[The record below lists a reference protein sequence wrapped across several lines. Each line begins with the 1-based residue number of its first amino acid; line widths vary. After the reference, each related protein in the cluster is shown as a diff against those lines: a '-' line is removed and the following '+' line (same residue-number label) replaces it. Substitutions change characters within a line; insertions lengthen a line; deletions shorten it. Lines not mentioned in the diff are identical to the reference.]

1 MLTVQT
7 LTTNWALQQII
18 WKETNKTY
26 VNKKQTKPMVT
37 VINLNN
43 IIDTTTFI
51 KTKLNTK
58 RYVSCSSFRDQL
70 SILQRI

>member
-1 MLTVQT
+1 MLSVQT
-7 LTTNWALQQII
+7 LRPNWALQQII

-51 KTKLNTK
+51 KTKFNNK

-70 SILQRI
+70 SIVQRI